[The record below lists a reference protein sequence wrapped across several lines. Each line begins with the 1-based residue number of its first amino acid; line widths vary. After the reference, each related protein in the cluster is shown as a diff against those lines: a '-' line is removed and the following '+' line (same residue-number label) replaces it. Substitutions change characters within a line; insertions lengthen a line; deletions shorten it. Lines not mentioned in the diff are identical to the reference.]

1 MPLKLLVLAMGLV
14 AALLGYLGYDR
25 MVKSQIVYFSTSD
38 SWQVVRAG
46 AADGPLLVQSVGD
59 AMGQES
65 AALAVAIAAKLA
77 ANFSEPWLKFET
89 DRSKTQN
96 AFRLVYF
103 LDAAADRHPDFAQ
116 ICAGTVPRQQPD
128 SANLILY
135 AVLCGPNGPINAVHG
150 WTKRPAHADDAALAR
165 LYVQS
170 ALSAMRG
177 KT

>member
-1 MPLKLLVLAMGLV
+1 MPLKLMVLAMGLV

-46 AADGPLLVQSVGD
+46 ASDGPLLVQSVGD
-59 AMGQES
+59 AMGQKSETL
-65 AALAVAIAAKLA
+65 AAAIAAKLA
-77 ANFSEPWLKFET
+77 ANFSEPWLKFDT
-89 DRSKTQN
+89 DRSKTKN
-96 AFRLVYF
+96 PFRLVYF

-116 ICAGTVPRQQPD
+116 ICQGSVPRQHPD
-128 SANLILY
+128 GENVNLY

-150 WTKRPAHADDAALAR
+150 WTKRPERADDAALGR
-165 LYVQS
+165 LYVQT

>member
-96 AFRLVYF
+96 PFRLGYF
-103 LDAAADRHPDFAQ
+103 LDAAAERADVAHGYGNAQLELFAEELRL
-116 ICAGTVPRQQPD
+116 AG
-128 SANLILY
+128 
-135 AVLCGPNGPINAVHG
+135 NALGEVTG
-150 WTKRPAHADDAALAR
+150 EVTADELLGHIFSR
-165 LYVQS
+165 FCI
-170 ALSAMRG
+170 G
-177 KT
+177 K

>member
-1 MPLKLLVLAMGLV
+1 MPLKLLVLVMGLV

-25 MVKSQIVYFSTSD
+25 MVKSQIVHFSTSD
-38 SWQVVRAG
+38 SWQVLQAG
-46 AADGPLLVQSVGD
+46 SRDGALLVQSVGD
-59 AMGQES
+59 AMGQKSE
-65 AALAVAIAAKLA
+65 ALGVAIAAKLA

-96 AFRLVYF
+96 PFRLVYF
-103 LDAAADRHPDFAQ
+103 LDAATDRHPDYAQ

-128 SANLILY
+128 GENVNLY

-150 WTKRPAHADDAALAR
+150 WTKRPDRTDDAALGR
-165 LYVQS
+165 LYVQT